1 MAGMKYLADYDKYNV
16 TEAEIEELK
25 QKNQEQQIW
34 NEEAEWLWQDTDNL
48 QEENKKV
55 EEQLID
61 LEKRNED
68 LDLELEK
75 LKHEHIK
82 QENIKRLKDEQIIK
96 EKAEIERL

>member
-1 MAGMKYLADYDKYNV
+1 M
-16 TEAEIEELK
+16 
-25 QKNQEQQIW
+25 
-34 NEEAEWLWQDTDNL
+34 
-48 QEENKKV
+48 

-68 LDLELEK
+68 LDIELEK